1 MAGFS
6 LGLSSNLSEGDG
18 EFAFIAAEIKTSCEG
33 ITQKKRGGVH
43 WWLQLACQFSWQAKI
58 IAECTNYA
66 QLSG

>member
-33 ITQKKRGGVH
+33 ITQKKRGGSPLVV
-43 WWLQLACQFSWQAKI
+43 AAG
-58 IAECTNYA
+58 
-66 QLSG
+66 LSI